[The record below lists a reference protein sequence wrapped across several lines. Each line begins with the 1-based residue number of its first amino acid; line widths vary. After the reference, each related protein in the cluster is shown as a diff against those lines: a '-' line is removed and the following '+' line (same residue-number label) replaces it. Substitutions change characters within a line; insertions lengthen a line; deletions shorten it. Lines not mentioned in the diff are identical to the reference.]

1 MNKQISII
9 VPVYKIEEYLEPC
22 LRSILA
28 KSYTDF
34 KVILID
40 DCLPDGSGAI
50 CDRFAEA
57 DHRIR
62 VIHKENQRVS
72 AARND
77 GLALAKGE
85 YVLWL

>member
-1 MNKQISII
+1 ML
-9 VPVYKIEEYLEPC
+9 KILGFCQSVGIKENNG
-22 LRSILA
+22 
-28 KSYTDF
+28 F
-34 KVILID
+34 LID
-40 DCLPDGSGAI
+40 DCFPDGSGAI